1 MNLKKFLDYL
11 IKVGAFVIILE
22 PFWMLLPFAG
32 FFYGSLLNLEFLK
45 NSSYTIWLLYFVFPV
60 QTLMPL
66 AIPLSI
72 IGFSIFCIGAFQ
84 IYSAKIKKSG
94 MVKSGLYRK
103 LRHPQYTGLTLF
115 CIGILLM
122 WGRLISFI
130 LFFLMLFLYY
140 LLARREEKR
149 CLNQFGKEYE
159 DYIKATYFLFPGD
172 RIFSFLGA
180 FLSSLIPNRPIKL
193 AVSFSLLM
201 TIGIGSCITIIAMR
215 INSMKGIP
223 FSHIEMTLADSKS
236 SRHDLNVILIRG
248 FIHHLMPANNSEEIS
263 PFSRALHA
271 FAESERVKKAL
282 KEADLNKINTLLCFV
297 LARTVQEKKPY
308 YAEGKGDVFVML
320 LNAPRQLDGNSFT
333 DYQKNWVVLG
343 ALRVN
348 AFDLKEAGGGGDPVC
363 GEIIPLK
370 PFDHESSV
378 NFRKRIEGVLNIYLT
393 GLKKAILP
401 INRLIERM

>member
-1 MNLKKFLDYL
+1 MNFRRFLGYL
-11 IKVGAFVIILE
+11 IKAGVFVIILE

-45 NSSYTIWLLYFVFPV
+45 NSYFTIWLLYFVFPV

-72 IGFSIFCIGAFQ
+72 IGLSIFFIGAFQ

-122 WGRLISFI
+122 WGRVISFI

-140 LLARREEKR
+140 LLARREER
-149 CLNQFGKEYE
+149 ICLNQFGKEYE
-159 DYIKATYFLFPGD
+159 DCMKTTYFLFPGD
-172 RIFSFLGA
+172 RVFSFLGS
-180 FLSSLIPNRPIKL
+180 FLSSLMPNKPIKL
-193 AVSFSLLM
+193 VVSFSLLM
-201 TIGIGSCITIIAMR
+201 AIGIGSCITIISMR

-223 FSHIEMTLADSKS
+223 FSQIEMSLADSKS

-248 FIHHLMPANNSEEIS
+248 FIHHLMPANNTEQAR

-271 FAESERVKKAL
+271 FAESESVKKAL
-282 KEADLNKINTLLCFV
+282 KEVELNKVNTLLCFV
-297 LARTVQEKKPY
+297 LARTC
-308 YAEGKGDVFVML
+308 L
-320 LNAPRQLDGNSFT
+320 LYTSPSPRDRS
-333 DYQKNWVVLG
+333 
-343 ALRVN
+343 
-348 AFDLKEAGGGGDPVC
+348 
-363 GEIIPLK
+363 
-370 PFDHESSV
+370 
-378 NFRKRIEGVLNIYLT
+378 
-393 GLKKAILP
+393 
-401 INRLIERM
+401 